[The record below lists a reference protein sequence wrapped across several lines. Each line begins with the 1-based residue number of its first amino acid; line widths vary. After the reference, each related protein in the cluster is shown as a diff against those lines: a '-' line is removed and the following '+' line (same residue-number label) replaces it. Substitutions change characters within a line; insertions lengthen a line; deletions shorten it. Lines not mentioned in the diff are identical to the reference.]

1 MQTEPDLDRIDRKIL
16 SILQKDGRIANL
28 KLAEAVALSP
38 TAVLARVQRLTRDG
52 FILGYEARLN
62 PI

>member
-28 KLAEAVALSP
+28 THDIVSINGADESALLSQY
-38 TAVLARVQRLTRDG
+38 TGAHKIQHLLKRIRT
-52 FILGYEARLN
+52 
-62 PI
+62 